1 MIELKNNGKVNFVL
15 HLFWTF
21 KEVLTGGILAQH
33 YLAYLLAEEG
43 HNVYIFCEP
52 EYPHENI
59 HTLKSEVKRRGEGFD
74 EIFWEPFAY
83 MHHNTVA
90 IYDEI
95 AWGNP
100 HNVPNVV
107 RWILYDP
114 PSQEIQDTWGESDY
128 YFNYGNFK
136 HKRKDNGKLS
146 VFNFYLDLFKDKN
159 MKDRKG
165 FCHLFHKHTSPGANN
180 FVKELG
186 STDLGSWKNLGR
198 HQYLAKEFNKHEY
211 FLTYDQKS
219 SFSILAALCG
229 CKVIIMNP
237 PNNEDSKFTN
247 SYYDHNTTPDEYRKE
262 NPYYKYGMAFGFEDL
277 HHAFNTQ
284 HLVREYFKKIDE
296 ENKKTVKSF
305 VKFWENKCYGK

>member
-1 MIELKNNGKVNFVL
+1 MVGLKNNGKVNFVL

-59 HTLKSEVKRRGEGFD
+59 HILKSGFERKD
-74 EIFWEPFAY
+74 GFVVTSWETFTY

-95 AWGNP
+95 TWGNP
-100 HNVPNVV
+100 HNIPNVA

-114 PSQEIQDTWGESDY
+114 PSQEIQDTWGEDDY
-128 YFNYGNFK
+128 YFNYGDFK
-136 HKRKDNGKLS
+136 HRRKDNGKLTI
-146 VFNFYLDLFKDKN
+146 FNFYLDLFKDEN
-159 MKDRKG
+159 RKDRKG
-165 FCHLFHKHTSPGANN
+165 FCHLFHKHTSLGADN

-186 STDLGSWKNLGR
+186 STNLGSWKSLGC
-198 HQYLAKEFNKHEY
+198 HQYLAEEFNKHEY

-219 SFSILAALCG
+219 SFPVLAALCG

-237 PNNEDSKFTN
+237 QGNKGEGLMN
-247 SYYDHNTTPDEYRKE
+247 SYYNHDVTPEEYRKE
-262 NPYYKYGMAFGFEDL
+262 NPYYKYGMAFGFGDL
-277 HHAFNTQ
+277 YHAFNTQ
-284 HLVREYFKKIDE
+284 HLVKGYFKEIDE
-296 ENKKTVKSF
+296 ENKKTVKNF